1 MSGAA
6 RAACST
12 GMAAGALRG
21 TATSALAVVT
31 LHRAPRAA
39 RPGTTTVGR
48 SGKPGIGRSAVGHDL
63 AQLSLVM
70 PSDAATPD
78 VVFAAVG
85 QVPGS
90 VGTADAGV
98 C

>member
-6 RAACST
+6 RAACRA

-31 LHRAPRAA
+31 LHRAPRVA

-48 SGKPGIGRSAVGHDL
+48 SGHPGTGRQAAGHDL
-63 AQLSLVM
+63 AHLSLVM

-90 VGTADAGV
+90 AGTSDAGV